1 MTGRKLSTSRV
12 LASAGF
18 SVCALALC
26 SCAVGPNYHRPAV
39 PTPTAF
45 KRANT
50 DETPQPVIPSQWWTL
65 FNDAELTALAEKTIA
80 ANYDIKAAIA
90 RVDQSRASLKVSR
103 ADYYPNVALEP
114 SFRRGRS
121 PVTTFT
127 SNGTSTSQAGSTGT
141 TGSGTTTAP
150 GSGEVA
156 VGGGGKTTNTY
167 SVPFTL
173 SYELDLWGRVRRAVE
188 SAKYTEL
195 ASERDLEFVRQTAVA
210 DVAQAY
216 FNIRLYDTQ
225 IAIYKDSLDL
235 FQKQLDLTQT
245 KLKAGLALQTDVLQ
259 AQTQVNS
266 AKAQV
271 IEVQRSRAK
280 QEHAIAILLGETP
293 ETFSI
298 PVHSLATA
306 VPKIPAGLPATLLN
320 QRPDVAEAEARLA
333 AANAEIG
340 VVKAAF
346 FPTFSLTGSAGW
358 ESSQHE
364 DLISWGNRVWSIAPS
379 VNLPIFEGGRLAGTY
394 EQRKGAYRELLAD
407 YQSSVINAYKDVE
420 DELSDLHL
428 LAQKSDAL
436 DATVAS
442 AKEYSRLT
450 ELQYRQG
457 ITAYLQV
464 IDANQTLLTNQLAA
478 AQAVN
483 QRLVASVL
491 LIKALG
497 GGWNAPAK

>member
-1 MTGRKLSTSRV
+1 MTGRKLFTSRV
-12 LASAGF
+12 LANAGI

-26 SCAVGPNYHRPAV
+26 SCAVGPNYDRPAV

-50 DETPQPVIPSQWWTL
+50 DEKAVAVIPSQWWLL
-65 FNDAELTALAEKTIA
+65 FNDPELTALAEKTIA
-80 ANYDIKAAIA
+80 ANFDIKAAVA
-90 RVDQSRASLKVSR
+90 RVEESRASLQVTR
-103 ADYYPNVALEP
+103 GDYYPNLALAP

-121 PVTTFT
+121 PVTTF
-127 SNGTSTSQAGSTGT
+127 AT
-141 TGSGTTTAP
+141 TGSGTGTTTTTP
-150 GSGEVA
+150 GGGA
-156 VGGGGKTTNTY
+156 VPISGGGKTTNTF

-173 SYELDLWGRVRRAVE
+173 SYELDLWGHVRREVE
-188 SAKYTEL
+188 SARYTAL
-195 ASERDLEFVRQTAVA
+195 ASERDLEFVRQTAVT

-225 IAIYKDSLDL
+225 IEIYKNSLDL
-235 FQKQLDLTQT
+235 YQKLLDLTQT

-293 ETFSI
+293 EEYST
-298 PVHSLATA
+298 PVGSLHTA

-320 QRPDVAEAEARLA
+320 QRPDVAEAEAKLA
-333 AANAEIG
+333 SANAEIG
-340 VVKAAF
+340 VAKAEF

-358 ESSQHE
+358 ESSQHN

-379 VNLPIFEGGRLAGTY
+379 INLPLFEGGKLTGNYA
-394 EQRKGAYRELLAD
+394 ERKAAYRELLAN
-407 YQSSVINAYKDVE
+407 YQSAVISAYKDVE

-428 LAQKSDAL
+428 LAQKSETL

-464 IDANQTLLTNQLAA
+464 IDANQTLLTNQLSAA
-478 AQAVN
+478 EAVN

-491 LIKALG
+491 LVKALG
-497 GGWNAPAK
+497 GGWNEPGK

>member
-1 MTGRKLSTSRV
+1 LV
-12 LASAGF
+12 
-18 SVCALALC
+18 LC

-45 KRANT
+45 KRAKT
-50 DETPQPVIPSQWWTL
+50 DETATPVIPSQWWAL
-65 FNDAELTALAEKTIA
+65 FNDPELTALAEKTVA
-80 ANYDIKAAIA
+80 ANYDIKAAVA
-90 RVDQSRASLKVSR
+90 RVEQSRAALKISR
-103 ADYYPNVALEP
+103 ADYYPDIALAP

-127 SNGTSTSQAGSTGT
+127 SNGTSTSQTGSTG
-141 TGSGTTTAP
+141 GSGTTTAP
-150 GSGEVA
+150 GSGEVPI
-156 VGGGGKTTNTY
+156 GGGGKTTNTF

-173 SYELDLWGRVRRAVE
+173 SYELDLWGRVRREVE

-195 ASERDLEFVRQTAVA
+195 ASERDLEFVRQTAVS

-225 IAIYKDSLDL
+225 IEIYKNSLDL
-235 FQKQLDLTQT
+235 FRKQLDLTQT

-266 AKAQV
+266 AMAQV

-280 QEHAIAILLGETP
+280 QEHAIAILLGEPP
-293 ETFSI
+293 ETYSI
-298 PVHSLATA
+298 PVHSLSTA
-306 VPKIPAGLPATLLN
+306 VPKVPAGLPATLLN
-320 QRPDVAEAEARLA
+320 QRPDVAEAEAKLA
-333 AANAEIG
+333 SANAEIG
-340 VVKAAF
+340 FAKASF

-358 ESSQHE
+358 ESSQHQ
-364 DLISWGNRVWSIAPS
+364 DLISWGNRVWSIAPT
-379 VNLPIFEGGRLAGTY
+379 VNLPLFEGGRLVGTY
-394 EQRKGAYRELLAD
+394 EQRKAAYRELLAD

-420 DELSDLHL
+420 DQLSDLHL
-428 LAQKSDAL
+428 LAEKSETL

-497 GGWNAPAK
+497 GGWNPSGR